1 MAIIFQNAMFLSE
14 LIYTILVVVICFAI
28 HYKTKESYELTKH
41 EGIKHFRNAFLLF
54 GYSYVVRL
62 LFSLVMFS
70 TFTFDLILP
79 RQIAGVLFIL
89 PMSFLST
96 LAIFY
101 LLASSFWKNFTQ
113 KQIQI
118 FGLILAALLA
128 VVSVLTNSNDVLT
141 LLQFAFLIIY
151 VAISFVTES
160 KVFKVKTLSLLV
172 FIFWIASLW
181 ALSPR
186 PRLPLELLSLLQLM
200 SLLVLAAVYVRLSK
214 WV

>member
-1 MAIIFQNAMFLSE
+1 MFVSE

-113 KQIQI
+113 KQIHL